1 MASIVILKL
10 GAYRPWRVISSP
22 SQPSPTVEE
31 RRGASMGVED
41 HLQPN
46 ETIVFRAH
54 PSRIGLVPYLLLAV
68 VAAVGGVLAYQHAYN
83 AAVLVAGGI
92 VVLALLM
99 ALVGLVRLRSNEY
112 ILTTHRLIEQYGI
125 LSKRSVDSYLSKI
138 NNVEHSQ
145 SLWGRIFSY
154 GDVEVDTASKDGV
167 TRFPRVARPVEFKR
181 AILAACE
188 AYRGAGPA
196 FAAAPASPAAA
207 PVAAAAPTGAE
218 RLRQLKTLL
227 DDGLISPEEYEVKR
241 KQLVS
246 DL

>member
-1 MASIVILKL
+1 
-10 GAYRPWRVISSP
+10 
-22 SQPSPTVEE
+22 
-31 RRGASMGVED
+31 MGVED
-41 HLQPN
+41 HLQQG

-54 PSRIGLVPYLLLAV
+54 PSRIGLVPPLLLAAVAAIAGLLIYQRSPNVAV
-68 VAAVGGVLAYQHAYN
+68 VA
-83 AAVLVAGGI
+83 VAGAVA
-92 VVLALLM
+92 VVALGV

-125 LSKRSVDSYLSKI
+125 LAKRSVDSYLSKI

-145 SLWGRIFSY
+145 TLWGRLFHY
-154 GDVEVDTASKDGV
+154 GDVVVDTASKDGV

-196 FAAAPASPAAA
+196 AVAAAPS
-207 PVAAAAPTGAE
+207 GAE
-218 RLRQLKTLL
+218 RVRQLKALL
-227 DDGLISPEEYEVKR
+227 DDGLISAEEYEAKR
-241 KQLVS
+241 KQLVA

>member
-1 MASIVILKL
+1 MA
-10 GAYRPWRVISSP
+10 
-22 SQPSPTVEE
+22 
-31 RRGASMGVED
+31 VED
-41 HLQPN
+41 HLQGD

-54 PSRIGLVPYLLLAV
+54 PSRIGLVPPVALAIVVAV
-68 VAAVGGVLAYQHAYN
+68 VGGLVYQQTNNGVAVAAAGV
-83 AAVLVAGGI
+83 
-92 VVLALLM
+92 VVLAALLY
-99 ALVGLVRLRSNEY
+99 ALAGLVRLRSNEY

-145 SLWGRIFSY
+145 SLWGRIFGF
-154 GDVEVDTASKDGV
+154 GDVMVDTASKDGITV
-167 TRFPRVARPVEFKR
+167 FPKIAQPIEFKR

-196 FAAAPASPAAA
+196 LAVPGAAPGAASPS
-207 PVAAAAPTGAE
+207 GAE

-227 DDGLISPEEYEVKR
+227 DDGLISAEEYEAKR

-246 DL
+246 EL